1 MTCSNDVTLS
11 DAKDLNAGSGFA
23 GFRKFQMTEILIGHI
38 EWAASNAAVWGFV
51 LIFVLMAIESSV
63 IPLPS
68 EVVLIPAG
76 FLVHRHALTFGD
88 PVMDFIAAV
97 LCGMFGSLAGACAN
111 YFVSLFV
118 GRPFILRYGKYFF
131 VKPHV
136 FERAEEIFLEYGDIS
151 TFAGRLLPVIRHLI
165 SIPAGI
171 SRMPLLKFSFYTV
184 IGAGIWSSILL
195 WIGYYLGTLSAD
207 MTYAQLVYKGEA
219 MLRENYVWL
228 FLGLAMLIG
237 AYAAIHRLVMKQKGC
252 KA

>member
-1 MTCSNDVTLS
+1 
-11 DAKDLNAGSGFA
+11 
-23 GFRKFQMTEILIGHI
+23 MTEILIGHI
-38 EWAASNAAVWGFV
+38 QWAAAHAATWGFV
-51 LIFVLMAIESSV
+51 LIFILMAIESSV

-76 FLVHRHALTFGD
+76 FLVHRHELTFGD
-88 PVMDFIAAV
+88 PVVDFIIAV
-97 LCGMFGSLAGACAN
+97 LCGMLGSLTGAYAN

-136 FERAEEIFLEYGDIS
+136 FSRAEEIFLEYGDIS
-151 TFAGRLLPVIRHLI
+151 TFVGRLLPVVRHLI

-171 SRMPLLKFSFYTV
+171 SRMPLVKFSSYTLA
-184 IGAGIWSSILL
+184 GAGIWSAILL

-219 MLRENYVWL
+219 MLKQNYIWL
-228 FLGLAMLIG
+228 FLGLAGII
-237 AYAAIHRLVMKQKGC
+237 AVYVAVHRLVMC
-252 KA
+252 NNKA